1 MRRQVTATDGR
12 APANEPVWLSGG
24 HVVDVRSGKVRRDTN
39 VVVQGGR
46 IDRITAE
53 APPPGARTVRL
64 GGRYLLPGLISVH
77 THLSVVYPF
86 SATDEAEDSGITAL
100 RALSRARDA
109 LYAGVTTIRSVHE
122 QNRADLLVRTA
133 AGQGWVEAP
142 RIVGAGRAISTTGGH
157 GHGSA
162 CVYADGYDSFLRAAR
177 AELAAG
183 ADLIKIFITGGIAH
197 QGESFTGAQMTID
210 EMRAVVRAAEE
221 HNTYVTAHAGA
232 GSAIREALSAGV
244 RGYEHAYEL
253 DADTARQMAA
263 QRVYLTPTLCVT
275 RCPEWMAEH
284 SFTPWQIERALEVG
298 PGHLASIRT
307 AIAAGVADPDDPERP
322 GITFLAGTDYP
333 PGEPIEDT
341 VVAVRE
347 MEFLAEAGLSTEQA
361 LRSGTLEAARLVGLR
376 GQAGAVEEGH
386 LADLI
391 VTERDPL
398 SDLSALRRISF
409 VMQAGRIV
417 RDDLPAVPDIHPT
430 EGAQ

>member
-1 MRRQVTATDGR
+1 MTATDGR

-398 SDLSALRRISF
+398 SDLSALRRISL

>member
-1 MRRQVTATDGR
+1 MTATDGR

-39 VVVQGGR
+39 VVVRGGR
-46 IDRITAE
+46 IDRLTAD

-64 GGRYLLPGLISVH
+64 DGRYLLPGLISVH

-307 AIAAGVADPDDPERP
+307 AIAAGVANPDDPEKP

-417 RDDLPAVPDIHPT
+417 RDDLPAVPAVPDIHPT

>member
-1 MRRQVTATDGR
+1 MDGR
-12 APANEPVWLSGG
+12 TPAAGPVWLSGG
-24 HVVDVRSGKVRRDTN
+24 HVVDVRSGTIRRDTN
-39 VVVQGGR
+39 VVVRDGR
-46 IDRITAE
+46 IERLTAD
-53 APPPGARTVRL
+53 APPAGARTVHL

-86 SATDEAEDSGITAL
+86 SETDEAENPGITAL

-133 AGQGWVEAP
+133 AEQGWVEAP

-157 GHGSA
+157 GHGMGCA
-162 CVYADGYDSFLRAAR
+162 YADGYDAFLRAAR

-221 HNTYVTAHAGA
+221 HGTYVTAHAGA
-232 GSAIREALSAGV
+232 GSAIREALTAGV
-244 RGYEHAYEL
+244 RGYEHAYDL
-253 DADTARQMAA
+253 DEATAKQMADR
-263 QRVYLTPTLCVT
+263 RVFLTPTLCVT

-284 SFTPWQIERALEVG
+284 SFTPWQIERAMEVG

-307 AIAAGVADPDDPERP
+307 AVAAGVADPEDPEKP

-347 MEFLAEAGLSTEQA
+347 MEFLTEAGLDTAQA
-361 LRSGTLEAARLVGLR
+361 LRAGTLDAARLTGLQ

-386 LADLI
+386 VADLI

-398 SDLSALRRISF
+398 SDLSALRRIAF
-409 VMQAGRIV
+409 VMQAGRVV
-417 RDDLPAVPDIHPT
+417 RDDLPPLETPAFTDIPAKD
-430 EGAQ
+430 AQ

>member
-1 MRRQVTATDGR
+1 MTATDGR

-24 HVVDVRSGKVRRDTN
+24 HVVDVRSGKVRRDAN

-361 LRSGTLEAARLVGLR
+361 LRSGTLEAAGLVGLR

>member
-1 MRRQVTATDGR
+1 MTATDGR